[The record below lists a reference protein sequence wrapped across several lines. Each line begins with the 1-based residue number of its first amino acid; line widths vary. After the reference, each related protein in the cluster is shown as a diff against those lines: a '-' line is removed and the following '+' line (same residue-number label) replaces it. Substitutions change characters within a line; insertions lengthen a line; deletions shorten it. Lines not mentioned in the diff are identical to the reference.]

1 MPTLHWVGKNKVVNH
16 HHDVPF
22 RLLHKQYSFNAKE
35 GAPVNSTNNRIIHGD
50 NLESLKSLLPEFE
63 GKVNCIYIDPPYN
76 TGNEDWVYND
86 NVNDPK
92 IKKWL
97 GQVVG
102 KEGEDLSRHDKW
114 LCMMYPRLKLLH
126 RLLADDGIFFVSL
139 DRNEMAT
146 FKLLLEEIFG
156 AGNWVGEI
164 VWRNVTDNNPT
175 NISLEHEYIL
185 CYAKSKNLISP
196 IWSSPY
202 LEVKTKLIELG
213 EELAEKHKDLDE
225 LKSSY
230 TEWYREHKSE
240 LWPFQDYKFIDHDGI
255 YTGSRSVHNP
265 GKEGYRYDVFH
276 PETKKACKQPLMG
289 YRFPPE
295 TMQKLLDEDR
305 ILFGEDESKLI
316 ELKLYVK
323 DYKAKLA
330 SLIELDGRTGTNEI
344 KNIFSDRSKPFDY
357 PKPSI
362 LLEELLGFVM
372 KPNSVVLDSF
382 AGSGTTAHAVFKLNA
397 QDDGNRRFILC
408 ETLDY
413 AETIT
418 AERVR
423 RVINGYGEGRKAVA
437 GLGGGFDFYS
447 VGTALFKDDKN
458 LNEEVGAEA
467 IRDYVAYTEKIP
479 TGKRLDA
486 GNSVSPYALGET
498 ETALCVFFYEK
509 DRVTTLDIDF
519 LGQLKIKNLP
529 SRPEQFVIYA
539 DKCALD
545 KDFLYKHGISFK
557 RIPRDI
563 TRF

>member
-1 MPTLHWVGKNKVVNH
+1 MPTLNWVGKNKVVNH

-22 RLLHKQYSFNAKE
+22 RLLEKKYSFKAKKGTPE
-35 GAPVNSTNNRIIHGD
+35 NSTNNRIIHGD
-50 NLESLKSLLPEFE
+50 NLEALKSLLPEFE

-76 TGNEDWVYND
+76 TGNEEWKYND

-114 LCMMYPRLKLLH
+114 LCMMYPRLKMLH

-156 AGNWVGEI
+156 ASNWVGEI

-185 CYAKSKNLISP
+185 CYAKSKNLINP

-202 LEVKTKLIELG
+202 LEVKTRLIELG
-213 EELAEKHKDLDE
+213 AELAKQHEDLDE
-225 LKSSY
+225 LKAAY

-344 KNIFSDRSKPFDY
+344 KNIFSDRTKPFDY
-357 PKPSI
+357 PKPSV

-372 KPNSVVLDSF
+372 KPNSIVLDSF
-382 AGSGTTAHAVFKLNA
+382 AGSGTTAHAVLKLNG
-397 QDDGNRRFILC
+397 QDGGNRRFILC

-423 RVINGYGEGRKAVA
+423 RVSNGYGEGNKAVT
-437 GLGGGFDFYS
+437 GLGGGFDFYT
-447 VGTALFKDDKN
+447 VGTALFKEDKN
-458 LNEEVGAEA
+458 LNEEAGVEA
-467 IRDYVAYTEKIP
+467 IRGYVAYTENIP
-479 TGKRLDA
+479 TDKRWNA
-486 GNSVSPYALGET
+486 ANSVSSYALGST
-498 ETALCVFFYEK
+498 ESALCVFYYEK

-519 LGQLKIKNLP
+519 LGGLKIKNLP

-545 KDFLYKHGISFK
+545 KDFLYKHGITFK

>member
-1 MPTLHWVGKNKVVNH
+1 MNH

-22 RLLHKQYSFNAKE
+22 RLLDKQYTFTATE
-35 GAPVNSTNNRIIHGD
+35 GTPANSTANRIIHGD
-50 NLESLKSLLPEFE
+50 NLEALKSLLPEFE

-76 TGNEDWVYND
+76 TGNEGWVYND
-86 NVNDPK
+86 AVNDPK

-185 CYAKSKNLISP
+185 SYAKSKTLISP

-202 LEVKTKLIELG
+202 LDVKTKLIELG
-213 EELAEKHKDLDE
+213 VALTKKHRNLDE
-225 LKSSY
+225 LKSAY
-230 TEWYREHKSE
+230 TDWYREHKSE

-276 PETKKACKQPLMG
+276 PVTKKACKQPLMG

-305 ILFGEDESKLI
+305 ILFGDDESKLI

-330 SLIELDGRTGTNEI
+330 SVIELDGRTGTNEI
-344 KNIFSDRSKPFDY
+344 KNIFSDISKPFDY
-357 PKPSI
+357 PKPSV

-382 AGSGTTAHAVFKLNA
+382 AGSGTTAHAVLKLNA
-397 QDDGNRRFILC
+397 QDGGNRRFILC
-408 ETLDY
+408 EMMDY

-423 RVINGYGEGRKAVA
+423 RVMNGYGEGNKVVA
-437 GLGGGFDFYS
+437 GTGGAFDYYT
-447 VGTALFKDDKN
+447 VGPALFKEDKN
-458 LNEEVGAEA
+458 LNEDVGAGA
-467 IRDYVAYTEKIP
+467 IRHYVAYTESIP
-479 TGKRLDA
+479 AAQQFTTLSNDI
-486 GNSVSPYALGET
+486 SPVSPYALGASAT
-498 ETALCVFFYEK
+498 VLWLFYYE
-509 DRVTTLDIDF
+509 RERITTLNLDF
-519 LGQLKIKNLP
+519 LASLNIKRLKK
-529 SRPEQFVIYA
+529 RPEHFVIYA

-545 KDFLYKHGISFK
+545 KDFLAQHGITFK